1 MIINRLIFEG
11 YISKLLSSFI
21 YTIASIHIPLKAR
34 KRILKYLAKRLNITV
49 EEAEYPI
56 HKYKTIN
63 QLFTRGLKKDARPID
78 SNTLSIV
85 SPVDG
90 KIIGY
95 GQLSKTTD
103 TLPSP
108 LKGHYFNID
117 ELIGTHLSS
126 KLNSYSY
133 VSIYLSPS
141 DCHRIMSP
149 IEGNITDSHYI
160 KGHLY
165 PVREPYISNT
175 PNIYNRNER
184 SIVTV
189 SNNTCRIHCVAV
201 AAVNVS
207 KIDCTFDPSFI
218 KEAQKKDMFSKK
230 YVPSIHVSKAEWIQT
245 FLLGS
250 TIVLIIDQ
258 PITFSKNMNHHAC
271 IKYGMTM
278 GQANAL

>member
-108 LKGHYFNID
+108 LKGHYFNIPSPPEKFLEYAYGKNWRTPLKND
-117 ELIGTHLSS
+117 HETEYSPLWIKRKLKEDPPKSFLIDT
-126 KLNSYSY
+126 N
-133 VSIYLSPS
+133 
-141 DCHRIMSP
+141 
-149 IEGNITDSHYI
+149 
-160 KGHLY
+160 
-165 PVREPYISNT
+165 
-175 PNIYNRNER
+175 
-184 SIVTV
+184 
-189 SNNTCRIHCVAV
+189 
-201 AAVNVS
+201 
-207 KIDCTFDPSFI
+207 
-218 KEAQKKDMFSKK
+218 
-230 YVPSIHVSKAEWIQT
+230 
-245 FLLGS
+245 
-250 TIVLIIDQ
+250 
-258 PITFSKNMNHHAC
+258 
-271 IKYGMTM
+271 
-278 GQANAL
+278 